1 MNFTELKKFLDE
13 KVEEFNTSAFIDED
27 PICLPHK
34 FTSKE
39 DIEIIGFLVATIAW
53 GKRQIII
60 NNGHKLIDIMG
71 GQPHDFILNAIN
83 GSDLVNHI
91 FRV

>member
-34 FTSKE
+34 FTSIKKAKVPCNS
-39 DIEIIGFLVATIAW
+39 DV
-53 GKRQIII
+53 GKAKAQY
-60 NNGHKLIDIMG
+60 
-71 GQPHDFILNAIN
+71 ILKAIRGCDAALFFSHN
-83 GSDLVNHI
+83 SR
-91 FRV
+91 F